1 MDRRGLLFLL
11 LSFLASGC
19 ASVKNFIA
27 DDMAEPRVVVP
38 KLTPSQAYDSGL
50 MNVARG
56 DYDAARRDWNRCLA
70 MTTAENPAR
79 MDCLVALEKLANPE
93 SLNP

>member
-1 MDRRGLLFLL
+1 MDRRGLFLL
-11 LSFLASGC
+11 LSTLAVSGC
-19 ASVKNFIA
+19 ASVKSFVA
-27 DDMAEPRVVVP
+27 AMPSEPAVEVP
-38 KLTPSQAYDSGL
+38 RMTPAQAYDSGL

-70 MTTAENPAR
+70 MTTADNPAR
-79 MDCLVALEKLANPE
+79 MDCLVALERLASPD